1 MHSSPDDDTL
11 PRGVADLSTQTDS
24 EQASPAPSRERRQFL
39 TFSAAA
45 AAGTL
50 TRPGFAQDRDF
61 GQGFVWGAATSSYQ
75 IEGAAARAGGGVS
88 IWDTFCKRPGAIRDG
103 SPVRSRA
110 ITSIAGATT

>member
-11 PRGVADLSTQTDS
+11 PRGVADLSMQTDS
-24 EQASPAPSRERRQFL
+24 EQASPPPSRERRQFL
-39 TFSAAA
+39 TLSAA

-50 TRPGFAQDRDF
+50 TRPGFAQGRDF

-75 IEGAAARAGGGVS
+75 IEGAAASRYGIRSASARAL
-88 IWDTFCKRPGAIRDG
+88 FAMAL
-103 SPVRSRA
+103 PVRSRA